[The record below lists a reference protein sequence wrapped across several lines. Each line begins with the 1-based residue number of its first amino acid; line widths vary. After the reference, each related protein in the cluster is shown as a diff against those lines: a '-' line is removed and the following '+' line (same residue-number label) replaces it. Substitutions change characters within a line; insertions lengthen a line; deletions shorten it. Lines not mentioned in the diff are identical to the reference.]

1 MRKKWE
7 NAVIFLS
14 GAGGYYVIELA
25 WRGRSHWTMALTG
38 VTCLCLLYRLNIRID
53 KRPIMVKAVAGA
65 GLITAVEFLVGCI
78 VNLGLKWDVWDYSQ
92 MRFNIL
98 GQICPLYF
106 FLWTLLCM
114 PIFPLCGAINKHLFK

>member
-1 MRKKWE
+1 
-7 NAVIFLS
+7 
-14 GAGGYYVIELA
+14 
-25 WRGRSHWTMALTG
+25 MALTG
-38 VTCLCLLYRLNIRID
+38 GTCLCLLYRLNIRID

>member
-14 GAGGYYVIELA
+14 GAGGYYAIELA

-38 VTCLCLLYRLNIRID
+38 GTCLCLLYRLNIRID

-78 VNLGLKWDVWDYSQ
+78 VKMCIRDS
-92 MRFNIL
+92 F
-98 GQICPLYF
+98 YF
-106 FLWTLLCM
+106 R
-114 PIFPLCGAINKHLFK
+114 